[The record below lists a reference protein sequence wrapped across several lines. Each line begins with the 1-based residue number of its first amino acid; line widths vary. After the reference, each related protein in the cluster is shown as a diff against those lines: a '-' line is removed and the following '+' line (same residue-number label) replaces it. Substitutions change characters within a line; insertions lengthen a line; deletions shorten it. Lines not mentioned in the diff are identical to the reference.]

1 MPSHNRVSLSH
12 FLLTTGLT
20 MNQSNE
26 RVPATAERADPTLDL
41 GRFTATGPLKVLINP
56 ILTVSNIVM
65 ELIGLISVALAAS
78 KLLLAPKRR
87 TIFSALFYRQLYNTG
102 VRALYINGAVGILIG
117 TLVISRLF
125 YYIPNQVLEEQ
136 FGYLFMVI
144 VFRELGPLISG
155 VILIARSA
163 TAITAEIGYLRLR
176 REFQV
181 LNGLGIS
188 PVFMFLLPVF
198 FAFPLSLL
206 LMFIY
211 FDLVVFLSSYA
222 VIWIVNPD
230 ADFLSL
236 LSAILNQISL
246 NEIAIN
252 ALKAILGGM
261 MIGVISI
268 HFGAKVEDSFTD
280 VSDAISNSTT
290 TQLMVFFI
298 INILLSLLA
307 YTQ

>member
-1 MPSHNRVSLSH
+1 MTQPEKHNLSAEATPSEDIPLS
-12 FLLTTGLT
+12 
-20 MNQSNE
+20 
-26 RVPATAERADPTLDL
+26 
-41 GRFTATGPLKVLINP
+41 RFTATGPLKVLVNP
-56 ILTVSNIVM
+56 VLTLGNTVM
-65 ELIGLISVALAAS
+65 ELIGLISVALTAS

-87 TIFSALFYRQLYNTG
+87 TIFIALFYRQLYNTG
-102 VRALYINGAVGILIG
+102 VRALYINGAVGVLIG

-125 YYIPNQVLEEQ
+125 YYIPKQVLEEQ

-155 VILIARSA
+155 VILISRSA

-198 FAFPLSLL
+198 FAFPLLLL

-230 ADFLSL
+230 ADFVAL

-246 NEIAIN
+246 NEIAVN

>member
-1 MPSHNRVSLSH
+1 MSLLDDTPARKPDESM
-12 FLLTTGLT
+12 TTVAGA
-20 MNQSNE
+20 SG
-26 RVPATAERADPTLDL
+26 VPN
-41 GRFTATGPLKVLINP
+41 RFTALGPLKMLVNP
-56 ILTVSNIVM
+56 IAQVINTILD
-65 ELIGLISVALAAS
+65 LIGLISVALAAS
-78 KLLLAPKRR
+78 KLLLEKKRR
-87 TIFSALFYRQLYNTG
+87 SIFMALFYRQIYNTG
-102 VRALYINGAVGILIG
+102 VRALYINGAVAVLVG
-117 TLVISRLF
+117 TLLISRLF
-125 YYIPNQVLEEQ
+125 DYIPNQVMEEQ

-163 TAITAEIGYLRLR
+163 TSITAEIGYLRLR

-188 PVFMFLLPVF
+188 PVFLFLLPVF

-222 VIWIVNPD
+222 MIWLSNPN
-230 ADFLSL
+230 ADFFAL

-252 ALKAILGGM
+252 GLKAVLGGM

-268 HFGAKVEDSFTD
+268 HFGAKVENSFTE

-290 TQLMVFFI
+290 TQLMVFFV
-298 INILLSLLA
+298 INILLSILA

>member
-1 MPSHNRVSLSH
+1 MSLSNDIPEQKSH
-12 FLLTTGLT
+12 ELK
-20 MNQSNE
+20 
-26 RVPATAERADPTLDL
+26 AAEPVDSDIPN
-41 GRFTATGPLKVLINP
+41 RFTALGPLKMLLNP
-56 ILTVSNIVM
+56 IAQLTSTIM
-65 ELIGLISVALAAS
+65 DLIGLISVALAAS
-78 KLLLAPKRR
+78 KLLFEKKRR
-87 TIFSALFYRQLYNTG
+87 GIFMALFYRQIYNTG
-102 VRALYINGAVGILIG
+102 VRALYINGAVAVLVG
-117 TLVISRLF
+117 TLLISRLF
-125 YYIPNQVLEEQ
+125 DYIPNQVMEDQ

-163 TAITAEIGYLRLR
+163 TSITAEIGYLRLR

-188 PVFMFLLPVF
+188 PVFLFLLPVF

-222 VIWIVNPD
+222 VIWLSNPN
-230 ADFLSL
+230 ADFFAL

-252 ALKAILGGM
+252 GLKAVLGGM

-268 HFGAKVEDSFTD
+268 HFGAKVENSFTE

-290 TQLMVFFI
+290 TQLMVFFV
-298 INILLSLLA
+298 INILLSILA